1 LQLEN
6 PEAYL
11 QGREFLAAF
20 SFAGDFDISCV
31 PTVSYSGLCTDKAI
45 FACGFCGTDKLEA
58 LLSFEHCRSLFATTL
73 DHWSDKLGSLSLN
86 TASSAL
92 NHYISTWAAYQSIAC
107 RLEARGSLYQSGG
120 AIGFRDQLQDSVNLM
135 LIDPAYAREQILD
148 SCRHQYEQGDVMH
161 WWHRHPEGDKGVRT
175 RCSDD
180 LLWLVWALCEYVEAT
195 GDAALCSENAP
206 YVTSPPLDHREG
218 DRYEHPAQGKSDTV
232 LNHAIAALEC
242 CIARGFGQHGLPR
255 MLAGDWNDALN
266 DVEGE
271 SVWLGWFFTH
281 CAESFSKLL
290 QTVGMDE
297 AARRYSAGARQ
308 IGTAADNAWCGDWY
322 IRGYFADGQPL
333 GGSERIDSLVQSWGA
348 MSTYATP
355 ERRERALNAALE
367 RLLDRSHKLVK
378 LFDPPYSNQERSPGY
393 IVGYGQG
400 FRENGGQYTHGAV
413 WLAQAAIKCGMVD
426 KGYEILS
433 CLLPENHDLS
443 RYAAEPFVLPADV
456 YSAPNHQGEAGWTW
470 YTGSA
475 AWFFRVVT
483 EDLLGLKLRGGKLYI
498 EPNLPKTLP
507 SYSLSLNGRKIHCDR
522 GHVYVD
528 GEIYLGQGL

>member
-20 SFAGDFDISCV
+20 SFAGDFDISYA
-31 PTVSYSGLCTDKAI
+31 PTLSYSGLCTDRAI
-45 FACGFCGTDKLEA
+45 FACGFCGSRELEEV
-58 LLSFEHCRSLFATTL
+58 LSFDRCRSLFAATL
-73 DHWSDKLGSLSLN
+73 DHWADKLGSLSLN
-86 TASSAL
+86 TASPAL
-92 NHYISTWAAYQSIAC
+92 NHYISTWGAYQSIAC

-135 LIDPAYAREQILD
+135 LINPAYAREQILD

-195 GDAALCSENAP
+195 GDTALCSETAP

-218 DRYEHPAQGKSDTV
+218 DRYEHPAEGKSDTV

-271 SVWLGWFFTH
+271 SVWLGWFFAQ
-281 CAESFSKLL
+281 CAESFARLL

-333 GGSERIDSLVQSWGA
+333 GGRERIDSLVQSWGA
-348 MSTYATP
+348 MSPYATP

-413 WLAQAAIKCGMVD
+413 WLARAAIECGMAD

-443 RYAAEPFVLPADV
+443 RYAAEPYVLPADV
-456 YSAPNHQGEAGWTW
+456 YSATGHQGEAGWTW

-498 EPNLPKTLP
+498 EPNLPKALP
-507 SYSLSLNGRKIHCDR
+507 SYSLSLRGRKIQCDR